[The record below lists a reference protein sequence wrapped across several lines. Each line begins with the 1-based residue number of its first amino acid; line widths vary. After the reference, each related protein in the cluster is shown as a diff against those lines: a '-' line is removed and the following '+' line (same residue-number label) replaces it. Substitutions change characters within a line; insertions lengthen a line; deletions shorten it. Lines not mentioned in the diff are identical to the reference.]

1 MGGEDKEKSR
11 KRCATLEETERVNSV
26 LSGLG
31 DVLEQVKEVRIKQI
45 CRAQERER
53 ETWGRERDREKER
66 LRERARE
73 REREK
78 EERGSERIERENAVC
93 ASVSRMSFL

>member
-1 MGGEDKEKSR
+1 M
-11 KRCATLEETERVNSV
+11 NSV

-31 DVLEQVKEVRIKQI
+31 DVLEQVKEVRVKQI

-53 ETWGRERDREKER
+53 ETWGRERDRERDREKER

>member
-31 DVLEQVKEVRIKQI
+31 DVLEQVKEVRVKQI

-53 ETWGRERDREKER
+53 ETWGRERDRERDREKESERSRERDREKER
-66 LRERARE
+66 LRERARV
-73 REREK
+73 RERE
-78 EERGSERIERENAVC
+78 
-93 ASVSRMSFL
+93 

>member
-45 CRAQERER
+45 CRAQEREK
-53 ETWGRERDREKER
+53 ETWGRERERESER
-66 LRERARE
+66 SRERVKEAE
-73 REREK
+73 RET
-78 EERGSERIERENAVC
+78 ERKKD
-93 ASVSRMSFL
+93 